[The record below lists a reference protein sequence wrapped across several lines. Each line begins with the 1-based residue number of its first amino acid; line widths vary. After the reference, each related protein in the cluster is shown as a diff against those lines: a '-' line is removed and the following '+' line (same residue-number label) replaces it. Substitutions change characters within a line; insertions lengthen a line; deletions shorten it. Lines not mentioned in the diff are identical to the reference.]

1 MTLPLYDNGLLSG
14 LLAGFLFGYVLE
26 GAGFGSPRKLTGQFF
41 LRDWSVF
48 KIMFTAVI
56 VAAFG
61 LWLFEALG
69 WMPARAVFVPSLLIY
84 GTVLGGALIGLG
96 FVLGG
101 YCPGTSA
108 VGLASGRLDALV
120 FMLGMVAGSALF
132 AGLFD
137 DIRGFALATVE
148 PRGLTVPQ
156 LLGVPAI
163 LVIAALAAIAFL
175 GWKLGSAVER
185 RFGGPYGIEEVL
197 DSVDG
202 ADDGRDR
209 LRPLG
214 SGQMQPAE

>member
-56 VAAFG
+56 VAASG
-61 LWLFEALG
+61 LWLFEAAG
-69 WMPARAVFVPSLLIY
+69 WMPSRAVFVPSLLLY
-84 GTVLGGALIGLG
+84 GTVLGGALIGVG

-120 FMLGMVAGSALF
+120 FILGMIGGSILF
-132 AGLFD
+132 AALFD
-137 DIRGFALATVE
+137 DLRSLALATVGS
-148 PRGLTVPQ
+148 PGLPLPQ
-156 LLGVPAI
+156 LLGVPTLA
-163 LVIAALAAIAFL
+163 VIAGLAVIAIL
-175 GWKLGSAVER
+175 GWKLGSALER
-185 RFGGPYGIEEVL
+185 KFGGPYTVEEVL
-197 DSVDG
+197 EAVDG
-202 ADDGRDR
+202 GDADSARRFGTGRI
-209 LRPLG
+209 
-214 SGQMQPAE
+214 QPAE